1 MAWRGQTKWGVPRGL
16 PQGQVSLLMNSRIR
30 HLIASVAVLAVLA
43 LAPTAGA
50 SPNAVVRAC
59 LNEESLEGFSD
70 ADKRAALDQLAADQD
85 EYSDCRAVIG
95 GSIGSKKAGV
105 NRDSTGNGPVGGG
118 SKGSNSPEARKAAAR
133 KKLLAR
139 AAQRQQARQVR
150 ERRLGER
157 TVDPRDAGVF
167 KAANTANGMPLP
179 VILAVIALALLTLA
193 GGTLALW
200 RRNPRFAGVVRRVT
214 PARFRR

>member
-1 MAWRGQTKWGVPRGL
+1 MGVPRGL
-16 PQGQVSLLMNSRIR
+16 PEGQVSVLMNSWIR
-30 HLIASVAVLAVLA
+30 HLIVPVAVLAVLA
-43 LAPTAGA
+43 LAPAAGA
-50 SPNAVVRAC
+50 SPQDVIRAC
-59 LNEESLEGFSD
+59 LNERSLEGYSD
-70 ADKRAALDQLAADQD
+70 AEKRAALDQLAADQD

-95 GSIGSKKAGV
+95 SSIGSKKAGATA
-105 NRDSTGNGPVGGG
+105 SSAGSGPTRGAE
-118 SKGSNSPEARKAAAR
+118 GSNRRETGKAAAR
-133 KKLLAR
+133 KKQQALAAQ

-157 TVDPRDAGVF
+157 TVDPRDPGVF

-179 VILAVIALALLTLA
+179 VLLAVIALALLTLA

-200 RRNPRFAGVVRRVT
+200 RRNPRFAGAVRRVT

>member
-1 MAWRGQTKWGVPRGL
+1 MP
-16 PQGQVSLLMNSRIR
+16 
-30 HLIASVAVLAVLA
+30 VAALAVLA
-43 LAPTAGA
+43 LAPAAGA
-50 SPNAVVRAC
+50 SPQDVVRAC
-59 LNEESLEGFSD
+59 LNEGSLEGYSD
-70 ADKRAALDQLAADQD
+70 ADKRAALNQLAADQD

-95 GSIGSKKAGV
+95 SSIGSKKAGATA
-105 NRDSTGNGPVGGG
+105 SSAG
-118 SKGSNSPEARKAAAR
+118 SAPTRGAEGSNPRDARKAAAR
-133 KKLLAR
+133 KKQQALAAQ

-157 TVDPRDAGVF
+157 TVDPRDPGVF

-179 VILAVIALALLTLA
+179 VLLAVIALALLTLA

-200 RRNPRFAGVVRRVT
+200 RRNPRFAGAVRRVT